1 MKTGLVFPGAEGRQ
15 RHVGQIRATITLEN
29 SNDLERAERGEVNSD
44 QVRRVTVDDVL
55 VDTGAN
61 HLALPASLIE
71 KLGLRVR
78 REVDVETAAGFRK
91 ARIFRGV
98 ELTVG
103 PRSGTFDCLELPG
116 GETVLLGVLPLEE
129 LGIELDLQN
138 HRIVILPDRGRD
150 TYLSA
155 L

>member
-1 MKTGLVFPGAEGRQ
+1 M
-15 RHVGQIRATITLEN
+15 GQIRTTITLEN
-29 SNDLERAERGEVNSD
+29 SNDLERVEQGTLALD

-61 HLALPASLIE
+61 HLALPASMID

-78 REVDVETAAGFRK
+78 REVDVETGAGFRK